1 MLHIHG
7 TEMKY
12 NLFYYILIVILSI
25 CNKKIYLFTV
35 AFILIICG
43 VAIYLKKINCFKC
56 LLWHVNLGQI
66 SYINLD

>member
-43 VAIYLKKINCFKC
+43 VAIYLKKSTVLNVCYGI
-56 LLWHVNLGQI
+56 LI
-66 SYINLD
+66 